1 MKLFVAGIPS
11 DMDDQ
16 ELNDIFA
23 EHGTVTSAKVIMDR
37 ETGKSRG
44 FGFVEFS
51 EEADGQKAMQALNG
65 ATLEGKTMTVKVAE
79 DRPRGGGGGGGFGNR
94 GRNDGGRGGFGGN
107 RDRR

>member
-1 MKLFVAGIPS
+1 
-11 DMDDQ
+11 MDDQ

>member
-44 FGFVEFS
+44 FGFVGTTAS
-51 EEADGQKAMQALNG
+51 
-65 ATLEGKTMTVKVAE
+65 
-79 DRPRGGGGGGGFGNR
+79 
-94 GRNDGGRGGFGGN
+94 
-107 RDRR
+107 